1 MSKVRVVS
9 RPSLARCPYCHD
21 SAAIVEAGRRCGG
34 CGTRYHVECAN
45 ELGGRCAT
53 LGCERVLGLGVEP
66 GQRLKQPVRRQVES
80 PRSESPRSEPVTP
93 SGFCGLWLVLELV
106 GAIGSLLSLFL

>member
-1 MSKVRVVS
+1 MSKVRVLS
-9 RPSLARCPYCHD
+9 RPSVARCPYCHD

-53 LGCERVLGLGVEP
+53 LGCDRVLGLGVEP
-66 GQRLKQPVRRQVES
+66 GQRLKQPIRQQVE
-80 PRSESPRSEPVTP
+80 PPRSEPVTP
-93 SGFCGLWLVLELV
+93 SGFCALWFLLECL
-106 GAIGSLLSLFL
+106 GALGSLFSLFL